1 LTGTG
6 GPPSVS
12 AVGQHVEQFRLPAS
26 LAECEEACHRAL
38 RSVDWQELP
47 TDTLEVKAPMVYDQS
62 DAGCLISLLEV
73 VPAFR
78 RRLDRVRTLTFHAPA
93 GPPGSQAE
101 IAASWRGGQVMVR
114 ISLRER
120 AGFGTEMTISGSGAT
135 GVSSAVRELRRS
147 IEIQA
152 GSLTP
157 YRPPS

>member
-1 LTGTG
+1 MTGTG
-6 GPPSVS
+6 GPPIVSV
-12 AVGQHVEQFRLPAS
+12 VGQHVEQFSLALS
-26 LAECEEACHRAL
+26 LAECGEACHRAL
-38 RSVDWQELP
+38 RSEDWQELP
-47 TDTLEVKAPMVYDQS
+47 TDTLAVKVPIHDQS
-62 DAGCLISLLEV
+62 DAGCLIALLEM

-78 RRLDRVRTLTFHAPA
+78 RRMDRVRTLTFHAPA

-101 IAASWRGGQVMVR
+101 IAASWRGGGDMVR

-120 AGFGTEMTISGSGAT
+120 AGFGTETTISGSGAT

-157 YRPPS
+157 YRPPT